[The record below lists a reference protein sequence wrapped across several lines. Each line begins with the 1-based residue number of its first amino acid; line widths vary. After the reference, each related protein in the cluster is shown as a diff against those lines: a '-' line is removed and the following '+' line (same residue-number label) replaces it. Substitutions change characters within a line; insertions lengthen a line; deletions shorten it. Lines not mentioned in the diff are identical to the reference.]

1 VDVDLERPP
10 PRGARILTPAI
21 VASLVL
27 LVASAAAAITFVA
40 GTGGLQLPV
49 ASPSDVAAASPSP
62 AGSGVPT
69 AVPTPIPTPT
79 AEATPIATPG
89 STPATPATTPA
100 PTPEPTPT
108 PVPTSNRYA
117 LLEPCPTAPDCYL
130 YTIRIGDNLR
140 SIANFFGVP
149 YATVLELNPD
159 MTDPEAIQPG
169 DVITLPPPTR

>member
-1 VDVDLERPP
+1 MDADLERPP
-10 PRGARILTPAI
+10 PRGTRILTPAI

-27 LVASAAAAITFVA
+27 LVVSAAAAITFVA

-49 ASPSDVAAASPSP
+49 PSPSDVAAASLSP

-79 AEATPIATPG
+79 AEATPIATP
-89 STPATPATTPA
+89 TTTPA
-100 PTPEPTPT
+100 STPEPTPT
-108 PVPTSNRYA
+108 PAPTSSRYA
-117 LLEPCPTAPDCYL
+117 LLEPCPTTPDCYL
-130 YTIRIGDNLR
+130 YTIRVGDNLR

-159 MTDPEAIQPG
+159 ITDPEAIQPG

>member
-1 VDVDLERPP
+1 MDADLERPP

-62 AGSGVPT
+62 DGSGVPT
-69 AVPTPIPTPT
+69 AVPTPSPTPT
-79 AEATPIATPG
+79 AEGTPIATPG
-89 STPATPATTPA
+89 PTSATTPA
-100 PTPEPTPT
+100 PTSEPVPT

-117 LLEPCPTAPDCYL
+117 LLEPCPSTPDCYL

-159 MTDPEAIQPG
+159 ITDPEAIQPG
-169 DVITLPPPTR
+169 EVITLPPPTR

>member
-1 VDVDLERPP
+1 MDADLERPP
-10 PRGARILTPAI
+10 PRGAGIFTPAI

-49 ASPSDVAAASPSP
+49 ASPSGVAAASPSP

-89 STPATPATTPA
+89 PTPATTPA
-100 PTPEPTPT
+100 PTPEPVPT

-159 MTDPEAIQPG
+159 ITDPEAIQPG

>member
-1 VDVDLERPP
+1 MDADLERPP

-62 AGSGVPT
+62 DGSGVPT
-69 AVPTPIPTPT
+69 AVPTPSPTPT

-89 STPATPATTPA
+89 PTPATTPT
-100 PTPEPTPT
+100 PTPAPVPT

-159 MTDPEAIQPG
+159 ITDPEAIQPG

>member
-1 VDVDLERPP
+1 MDADLERPP

-49 ASPSDVAAASPSP
+49 ASPSGVAAASPSP

-69 AVPTPIPTPT
+69 EVPTPMPTPS
-79 AEATPIATPG
+79 AEATPIATP
-89 STPATPATTPA
+89 SPTPATTPA

-117 LLEPCPTAPDCYL
+117 LLEPCPAAPDCYL

-140 SIANFFGVP
+140 SIANYFGVP

-159 MTDPEAIQPG
+159 ITDPEAIQPG

>member
-1 VDVDLERPP
+1 VDADLERPP

-62 AGSGVPT
+62 DGSGVPT
-69 AVPTPIPTPT
+69 AVPTPSPTPT

-89 STPATPATTPA
+89 PTPATTPT
-100 PTPEPTPT
+100 PTPAPVPT

-159 MTDPEAIQPG
+159 ITDPEAIQPG